1 MRILKYT
8 IKKIQVFFACYP
20 FPLYPR
26 FSHSRGRRTFFTLP
40 PLSPFC
46 GYPANLMPLKCP
58 PLWASKGFSEFS

>member
-8 IKKIQVFFACYP
+8 IKKYKFFCVLSLPPLSP
-20 FPLYPR
+20 F
-26 FSHSRGRRTFFTLP
+26 FSHSRGGRTFSPSPL
-40 PLSPFC
+40 LSPFC